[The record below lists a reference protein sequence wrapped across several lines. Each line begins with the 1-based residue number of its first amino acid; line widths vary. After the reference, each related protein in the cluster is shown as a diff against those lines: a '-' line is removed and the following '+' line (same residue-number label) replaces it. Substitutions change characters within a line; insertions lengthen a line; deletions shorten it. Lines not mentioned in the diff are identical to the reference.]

1 MRPMRS
7 LRSRTAATLCPGAH
21 MRLRHTQPMESSG
34 SAPSAASGDASRGK
48 RDQTRRITIIALCLL
63 AGVFALLNLDE
74 VKVNFL
80 VTTTRAPLIIVIV
93 ACLAVGLALGLVAGR
108 KRGE

>member
-1 MRPMRS
+1 
-7 LRSRTAATLCPGAH
+7 
-21 MRLRHTQPMESSG
+21 MESSAKG
-34 SAPSAASGDASRGK
+34 PVAPSGK
-48 RDQTRRITIIALCLL
+48 GARSKREQTRQIAIVGLVAL

-93 ACLAVGLALGLVAGR
+93 ACLAVGLALGLIAGR
-108 KRGE
+108 KRRE

>member
-1 MRPMRS
+1 
-7 LRSRTAATLCPGAH
+7 
-21 MRLRHTQPMESSG
+21 MESSG
-34 SAPSAASGDASRGK
+34 SGAGAAGGDAK
-48 RDQTRRITIIALCLL
+48 RERTRRVTIIALGTL
-63 AGVFALLNLDE
+63 AAVFALLNLDE

-93 ACLAVGLALGLVAGR
+93 ACLAVGLALGSIAGR